1 MMCVYLY
8 TQMHTHTKT
17 CLSSHTLGNFF
28 ITGLSI
34 SWCELREKS
43 KMVTVPASV
52 PGKHILKGN
61 FLKTVGV
68 EITADSIIVV
78 GIVRE
83 ELLLWSSDE
92 S

>member
-1 MMCVYLY
+1 
-8 TQMHTHTKT
+8 
-17 CLSSHTLGNFF
+17 
-28 ITGLSI
+28 
-34 SWCELREKS
+34 
-43 KMVTVPASV
+43 MVTVPASV

-83 ELLLWSSDE
+83 ELLL
-92 S
+92 